1 MNLNCKNTFDVPIS
15 NPQNSLLFLEETL
28 HTFGSPVPFRII
40 LGFDLLVVPMTVEDG
55 VIYVETILRDSNL
68 GNRHGLGLIL
78 RVWPVGDVH
87 IHGLGLILRVEDG
100 VTYVEIILRVKRV
113 GDFGEMI
120 VIVLRSKINLDNLI
134 CGESDD
140 WLTTG
145 GPAHFEVYSWIE

>member
-1 MNLNCKNTFDVPIS
+1 MNLNCKNTFDIPIS

-40 LGFDLLVVPMTVEDG
+40 LGFDLLVVPMT
-55 VIYVETILRDSNL
+55 
-68 GNRHGLGLIL
+68 
-78 RVWPVGDVH
+78 
-87 IHGLGLILRVEDG
+87 VEDG

-140 WLTTG
+140 WLAAG
-145 GPAHFEVYSWIE
+145 GSIT

>member
-1 MNLNCKNTFDVPIS
+1 M
-15 NPQNSLLFLEETL
+15 
-28 HTFGSPVPFRII
+28 
-40 LGFDLLVVPMTVEDG
+40 
-55 VIYVETILRDSNL
+55 
-68 GNRHGLGLIL
+68 HGLGLIL
-78 RVWPVGDVH
+78 RAWRVGDVH
-87 IHGLGLILRVEDG
+87 VHGLGLILRVEDG

-120 VIVLRSKINLDNLI
+120 VIVLRSKINLDNLM